1 MRLKVIKDS
10 YLATEIFFP
19 FVYMFLKRV
28 YGMESI
34 KGVTKIIH
42 SFSNSF
48 NMMFYLM
55 IVSAS
60 GLWWRKLRRAE
71 SGDVLA

>member
-34 KGVTKIIH
+34 KGVTKI
-42 SFSNSF
+42 S
-48 NMMFYLM
+48 YLM

-60 GLWWRKLRRAE
+60 GLW
-71 SGDVLA
+71 

>member
-28 YGMESI
+28 YGMEST
-34 KGVTKIIH
+34 KGGTKII
-42 SFSNSF
+42 
-48 NMMFYLM
+48 YLM

-71 SGDVLA
+71 SGEVLA

>member
-34 KGVTKIIH
+34 KGVTKII
-42 SFSNSF
+42 
-48 NMMFYLM
+48 YLM

-71 SGDVLA
+71 SGEVLA

>member
-48 NMMFYLM
+48 NMGAIEILFRHRDYGGE
-55 IVSAS
+55 SCGARS
-60 GLWWRKLRRAE
+60 RAMY
-71 SGDVLA
+71 

>member
-1 MRLKVIKDS
+1 M
-10 YLATEIFFP
+10 ATEIFFP

-28 YGMESI
+28 YRMESI
-34 KGVTKIIH
+34 KEVTKIIH

-48 NMMFYLM
+48 SMMFYLM

-60 GLWWRKLRRAE
+60 GLWLKKLLRAE
-71 SGDVLA
+71 SGEVLA